1 MIDTITLTA
10 YGAIVLGFVFI
21 PGPATLL
28 TVTRAMSSGAK
39 VGIATGTGIAAGDVV
54 HTVMAI
60 VGISAIIA
68 ASATLFSII
77 KYIGAAY
84 LVYLGIRAIL
94 ERAPATFVARGAP
107 ISAGIAFRQ
116 AILAEV
122 FNPKTALFFLAFL
135 PQFVRPENGSVML
148 QLTILGLV
156 FVLLGLV
163 STAVFAM
170 CAGVLGI
177 STAAWAGL
185 STGTLAQAPDHPFPG
200 TSAACDNLIAQQ
212 TALGSHNYPKA
223 EVEPYVVADP
233 TNPSHLVASF
243 QQDRWN
249 DGGASGQITDVSK
262 DGGLTWTLASTQP
275 AFTICQGATPS
286 STSFSPI
293 AMSTSRTW
301 AFAPWSM

>member
-1 MIDTITLTA
+1 MIDTITMTT

-135 PQFVRPENGSVML
+135 PQFVRPENGSVAF
-148 QLTILGLV
+148 QLAILGLA

-163 STAVFAM
+163 STVVYAVS
-170 CAGVLGI
+170 AGRLGDFLRRNPVVLKWQGK
-177 STAAWAGL
+177 AVGAVY
-185 STGTLAQAPDHPFPG
+185 
-200 TSAACDNLIAQQ
+200 C
-212 TALGSHNYPKA
+212 ALG
-223 EVEPYVVADP
+223 V
-233 TNPSHLVASF
+233 
-243 QQDRWN
+243 R
-249 DGGASGQITDVSK
+249 
-262 DGGLTWTLASTQP
+262 LALE
-275 AFTICQGATPS
+275 
-286 STSFSPI
+286 
-293 AMSTSRTW
+293 RR
-301 AFAPWSM
+301 